1 MSAAGKDSKGFATM
15 AGPEGQ
21 AEALLKGLSLAMN
34 ATLKQN
40 RVGRRLD
47 LSVAS
52 RDEIAELFAEIA
64 LAAGPIVMAEYSPN
78 CQVRSKSD
86 QSPVTIADER
96 AEALILELLRDRAS
110 DTPVIAEESAARG
123 ERPEIDGQFILVDPL
138 DGTREFISG
147 NGEFTIN
154 IALVRDGVVVVGAVY
169 APAIGRLWL
178 AGERA
183 FSCDAPVGA
192 PLPAL
197 SARRLLKARI
207 APQEGLVALASR
219 SHSDAPTEAFLAKLP
234 IGERRSAGSSLKFCV
249 LAEGDADVYPRF
261 GPTME
266 WDTAAGEAILLAAG
280 GAVLSVDGGP
290 LRYGKA
296 ASGFRNGGFIAW
308 GDPAAPKRL
317 GHA

>member
-1 MSAAGKDSKGFATM
+1 
-15 AGPEGQ
+15 
-21 AEALLKGLSLAMN
+21 MN
-34 ATLKQN
+34 VMLEKN
-40 RVGRRLD
+40 RAGRRLD
-47 LSVAS
+47 LGAAS

-64 LAAGPIVMAEYSPN
+64 LAAGPIVMAEYSQN

-86 QSPVTIADER
+86 QSPVTVADER
-96 AEALILELLRDRAS
+96 AEALILELLRNHAEP
-110 DTPVIAEESAARG
+110 TPIIAEESAARG

-138 DGTREFISG
+138 DGTREFISC

-154 IALVRDGVVVVGAVY
+154 IALVRHSAVVVGAVY

-183 FSCDAPVGA
+183 FRCDAPVGA

-197 SARRLLKARI
+197 SERRLLKTRT

-219 SHSDAPTEAFLAKLP
+219 SHGDAPTEAFLARLP

-249 LAEGDADVYPRF
+249 LAEGEADVYPRF

-280 GAVLSVDGGP
+280 GAVLSVDGGQ
-290 LRYGKA
+290 LRYGKTG
-296 ASGFRNGGFIAW
+296 SDFRNGGFIAW
-308 GDPAAPKRL
+308 GDPALPTRL